1 MIDPSIIESLGVSA
15 ILAVLCI
22 TLISKFVQT
31 DKKVVAM
38 HRRMDNLKDQ
48 ITKAM
53 EETKD
58 STGAPVRPCTVFG
71 MREYICRSITN
82 LQVQGLKSVGPAPS
96 NGR

>member
-22 TLISKFVQT
+22 TLIAKFIKV
-31 DKKVVAM
+31 DSKVVAM

-58 STGAPVRPCTVFG
+58 EIQELNRDLL
-71 MREYICRSITN
+71 RSFRN
-82 LQVQGLKSVGPAPS
+82 GSKSL
-96 NGR
+96 

>member
-22 TLISKFVQT
+22 TLIAKFIKV
-31 DKKVVAM
+31 DSKVVAM

-58 STGAPVRPCTVFG
+58 EIKELNRDLL
-71 MREYICRSITN
+71 RSFR
-82 LQVQGLKSVGPAPS
+82 
-96 NGR
+96 NGK

>member
-22 TLISKFVQT
+22 TLIAKFIKV
-31 DKKVVAM
+31 DSKVVAM

-58 STGAPVRPCTVFG
+58 EIQELNRDLL
-71 MREYICRSITN
+71 RSFR
-82 LQVQGLKSVGPAPS
+82 
-96 NGR
+96 NGSK

>member
-15 ILAVLCI
+15 ILAVLCV

-58 STGAPVRPCTVFG
+58 EIQELNRDLLRTFR
-71 MREYICRSITN
+71 
-82 LQVQGLKSVGPAPS
+82 
-96 NGR
+96 NGGK

>member
-22 TLISKFVQT
+22 TLIAKFIKV
-31 DKKVVAM
+31 DAKVVAM

-58 STGAPVRPCTVFG
+58 EIQELNRDLL
-71 MREYICRSITN
+71 RSFR
-82 LQVQGLKSVGPAPS
+82 
-96 NGR
+96 NGTK

>member
-22 TLISKFVQT
+22 TLIAKFIKV
-31 DKKVVAM
+31 DSKVVAM

-48 ITKAM
+48 ITHAM

-58 STGAPVRPCTVFG
+58 EIQELNRDLLRTFR
-71 MREYICRSITN
+71 
-82 LQVQGLKSVGPAPS
+82 
-96 NGR
+96 NGK

>member
-1 MIDPSIIESLGVSA
+1 MIDPNIIESLGVSA

-22 TLISKFVQT
+22 TLIAKFIKV
-31 DKKVVAM
+31 DSKVVAM

-58 STGAPVRPCTVFG
+58 EIQELNRDLL
-71 MREYICRSITN
+71 RSFR
-82 LQVQGLKSVGPAPS
+82 
-96 NGR
+96 NGK

>member
-22 TLISKFVQT
+22 TLIAKFIKV
-31 DKKVVAM
+31 DSKVVAM

-48 ITKAM
+48 LTKAM

-58 STGAPVRPCTVFG
+58 EIQELNRDLL
-71 MREYICRSITN
+71 RSFR
-82 LQVQGLKSVGPAPS
+82 
-96 NGR
+96 NGK

>member
-22 TLISKFVQT
+22 TLIAKFIKV
-31 DKKVVAM
+31 DSKVVAL

-58 STGAPVRPCTVFG
+58 EIQELNRDLL
-71 MREYICRSITN
+71 RSFR
-82 LQVQGLKSVGPAPS
+82 
-96 NGR
+96 NGSK

>member
-22 TLISKFVQT
+22 TLIAKFIKV
-31 DKKVVAM
+31 DSKVVAM

-58 STGAPVRPCTVFG
+58 EIQELNRDLL
-71 MREYICRSITN
+71 RSFR
-82 LQVQGLKSVGPAPS
+82 
-96 NGR
+96 NGK